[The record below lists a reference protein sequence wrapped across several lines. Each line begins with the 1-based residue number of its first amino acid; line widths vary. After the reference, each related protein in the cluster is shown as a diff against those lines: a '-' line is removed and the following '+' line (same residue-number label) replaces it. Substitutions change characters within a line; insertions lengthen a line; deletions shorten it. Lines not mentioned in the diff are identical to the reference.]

1 VKLKSYLIL
10 FFLGAS
16 INAAKEDYS
25 LKTWWR
31 LEAENSRENDLN
43 TRGDNASFRT
53 TLNLERKIQD
63 WGLLKIS
70 PGFFFASGNGQG
82 LIFDNRPRNSLYAN
96 QAVFQTVSDIAEITV
111 GAISQRHLWL
121 RSVVDPFTS
130 FTGVMVKPYL
140 YKNDDFSLFTKHQAT
155 IPSSYTFSTDTTGSE
170 TTPKFYTNTLGLTYK
185 SDLFEQLNVQ
195 LTHFKYQDLPQV
207 IAVESA
213 ARGNLVDLTS
223 STTGFFRYQFQGY
236 AATGSIK
243 SHIASNYFF
252 IHRFELAK
260 NTAADDGRNK
270 AVRTWTG
277 LEIPTSNNTSLEI
290 LAQYFR
296 QESDIAPA
304 RLNFGVDL
312 NNRIGQGIRLTYS
325 LIKEKVRFALGAHKS
340 DPIYNTTVMTARK
353 VIYIRMEGID
363 EIF

>member
-1 VKLKSYLIL
+1 MKIKCCLIL
-10 FFLGAS
+10 FIFGAS

-25 LKTWWR
+25 LDTWWR
-31 LEAENSRENDLN
+31 LEAQNSREKNLN
-43 TRGDNASFRT
+43 TRGDNASYRV
-53 TLNLERKIQD
+53 TLDFERKIQD
-63 WGLLKIS
+63 WGLLKVS

-96 QAVFQTVSDIAEITV
+96 QAVFESVSDTAEITV

-121 RSVVDPFTS
+121 RSVVDPFIS
-130 FTGVMVKPYL
+130 FTGVMIKPYL
-140 YKNDDFSLFTKHQAT
+140 YKSDNFSLFTKHQAT

-170 TTPKFYTNTLGLTYK
+170 TTPKFYTNTIGLKYK
-185 SDLFEQLNVQ
+185 NDFIKRFNFQ
-195 LTHFKYQDLPQV
+195 LTHFKYQDLPQI

-236 AATGSIK
+236 AATGFVK
-243 SHIASNYFF
+243 SHIVSNAFF
-252 IHRFELAK
+252 IHHFEVAK
-260 NTAADDGRNK
+260 NVQADDGRNT

-277 LEIPTSNNTSLEI
+277 IELPTSQNTSLEI

-312 NNRIGQGIRLTYS
+312 NNRVGQGLRLTYN
-325 LIKEKVRFALGAHKS
+325 LKKEKIRFALGAHKS
-340 DPIYNTTVMTARK
+340 DPIYNSSVMAARK
-353 VIYIRMEGID
+353 VVYLRMEGID